1 MMDFP
6 MFAQTLYPIIGA
18 GSDYGDFVKTLLDA
32 MTKEAADEV
41 LDAIK
46 KDTYKHYYY
55 GKPSISSMARKLSL
69 YLDEEEFVAYLDGVD
84 DGVAFQLV
92 DAFSQE
98 IKGIDKL
105 NFSTELAAYFKRI
118 LMTAAAAGRKNRE
131 RENMGE
137 NSDAAETEA
146 ANDRGRSSNGS
157 EPKVV
162 NQIQFNNYGSS
173 IQLQYSYGPILVGSP
188 KNTR

>member
-32 MTKEAADEV
+32 MTKEAAGEV

-105 NFSTELAAYFKRI
+105 NFSTVLAAYFKQI
-118 LMTAAAAGRKNRE
+118 LTSAANSKKKRGRQNMSKNA
-131 RENMGE
+131 
-137 NSDAAETEA
+137 DPIETEVVDELG
-146 ANDRGRSSNGS
+146 NSSGES
-157 EPKVV
+157 EPRVV
-162 NQIQFNNYGSS
+162 NQTQFNNYGDGVQ
-173 IQLQYSYGPILVGSP
+173 IQYNYGPITTGSHR
-188 KNTR
+188 NER